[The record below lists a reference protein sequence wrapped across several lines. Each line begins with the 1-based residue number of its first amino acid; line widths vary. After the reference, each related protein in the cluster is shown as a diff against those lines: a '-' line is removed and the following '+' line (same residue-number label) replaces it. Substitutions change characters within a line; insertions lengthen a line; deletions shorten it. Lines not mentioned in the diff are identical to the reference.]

1 MANPPAGCLFA
12 TRPRQCPSLVQLS
25 EESRWGCGSSC
36 GCTSSG
42 ETMTRYR
49 GLKTILRPDRLALAL
64 TFAAALLLAC
74 PSQGFAQDDDWGVER
89 TDLKAKKI
97 ERYKKLVDRSAD
109 ESYAFKQLMKE
120 VGRGSD
126 YDKLVEEYK
135 KKVADN
141 PDDYK

>member
-1 MANPPAGCLFA
+1 
-12 TRPRQCPSLVQLS
+12 
-25 EESRWGCGSSC
+25 
-36 GCTSSG
+36 
-42 ETMTRYR
+42 
-49 GLKTILRPDRLALAL
+49 
-64 TFAAALLLAC
+64 C

-141 PDDYK
+141 PDDYKWRMLLGHMLRYGNQLDAALEQYQAAVGIKETALAWE